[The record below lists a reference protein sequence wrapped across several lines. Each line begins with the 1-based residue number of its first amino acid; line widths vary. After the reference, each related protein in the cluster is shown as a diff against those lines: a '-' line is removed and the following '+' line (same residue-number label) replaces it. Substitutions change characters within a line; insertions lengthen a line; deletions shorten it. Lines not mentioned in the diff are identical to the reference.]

1 MRDAQRRRRRRRRA
15 ASRRITSQTPAVQRH
30 PDPRRDGAADG
41 RRRRRHRV
49 LRVPGPRRD
58 VQRVPEMIVRPID
71 PVPNPGARERRGIV
85 RAKPRVDAASGPHR
99 RRYAP
104 RLPAPARRRGDADDG
119 SKPARAPTAAGRAA
133 PSSREGLA
141 ERKHDGVAAAFRHRS
156 GSHRADRGRR
166 AYAVDERRPI
176 VRGRRRGLAVAFP
189 VGRVPVGGRE
199 RLVEGRRDPRRSEKG
214 RRRRNRHRLERG
226 GRIRAR
232 RRLAPN
238 QRGAHP
244 RAVADVHHDP
254 PAAARGTERARQCT
268 HRESIKVDKV
278 GAGDERDG
286 PSARQ
291 SRIRSRRRRLRSFRH
306 HHLPTDAPGD
316 ELRVRDAVTGSAV
329 ERYDARDPRHVDDGE
344 SRAEKERAVA
354 GRGESIAESVE
365 RGVVVA
371 MMRRDVRRGVND
383 GAAHDAPHAAR
394 ESPRRRLRGGER
406 DGNERGVARDD
417 AHLLIDDRRGDDAG
431 LDEQGSVAWRRRRLG
446 RRVGEFG
453 RVFVPVSGL
462 VPDGIGEASGERGE
476 GERVGSRR
484 ARGGDASDAPSRRP
498 GRVKPRTR
506 TRGSARHG
514 ADGSHAAPPAD
525 PAGGVR
531 GGGRSGGR
539 RRRRGRGRGRAG
551 RRRRRRRRGRRPGNR
566 RAGGRGRRRGRVR
579 GCNPGRETRG
589 L

>member
-1 MRDAQRRRRRRRRA
+1 
-15 ASRRITSQTPAVQRH
+15 
-30 PDPRRDGAADG
+30 
-41 RRRRRHRV
+41 
-49 LRVPGPRRD
+49 
-58 VQRVPEMIVRPID
+58 MIVRLPIE
-71 PVPNPGARERRGIV
+71 PVPDPGARERRGIV
-85 RAKPRVDAASGPHR
+85 RAKPRRDAASGPHR
-99 RRYAP
+99 RRDAP

-119 SKPARAPTAAGRAA
+119 SKLARAPTAAAGRA
-133 PSSREGLA
+133 PTLLREGRA
-141 ERKHDGVAAAFRHRS
+141 ERKHDGVAPAFSHRP

-166 AYAVDERRPI
+166 AYAGDERRLI
-176 VRGRRRGLAVAFP
+176 VRGTRRGLAVVA
-189 VGRVPVGGRE
+189 VGRGRVPVGGGEE
-199 RLVEGRRDPRRSEKG
+199 RLVGEDPRISGEG

-226 GRIRAR
+226 ARRRRRIRAR

-244 RAVADVHHDP
+244 RAVADVHRDP
-254 PAAARGTERARQCT
+254 PAARGTERARQCT

-278 GAGDERDG
+278 RAGDEHDG

-306 HHLPTDAPGD
+306 HHLPPDAPGD

-329 ERYDARDPRHVDDGE
+329 AARARDPRDVDDGE
-344 SRAEKERAVA
+344 SRAERAAEKERAVA

-371 MMRRDVRRGVND
+371 MMRRDVRRGMND

-417 AHLLIDDRRGDDAG
+417 AHLLTDDRRDDAAG
-431 LDEQGSVAWRRRRLG
+431 LDKQGSVARRRRRLR
-446 RRVGEFG
+446 RRVGEFR
-453 RVFVPVSGL
+453 RVFVPESVF
-462 VPDGIGEASGERGE
+462 VPGGIREASGERGE
-476 GERVGSRR
+476 GNPVGSRR
-484 ARGGDASDAPSRRP
+484 ARGGDASHAPSHRP

-506 TRGSARHG
+506 TRGLARHG

-531 GGGRSGGR
+531 SGGRSGGR
-539 RRRRGRGRGRAG
+539 GRGDEDEA
-551 RRRRRRRRGRRPGNR
+551 
-566 RAGGRGRRRGRVR
+566 
-579 GCNPGRETRG
+579 
-589 L
+589 